1 MKLEIVSPE
10 KHYFSGEV
18 TLVTLPGK
26 SGMFTILENHAPI
39 IAALD
44 KGKLVYKPQSLPEG
58 TLTISGGFVEVS
70 NNRITVCIEKAE

>member
-10 KHYFSGEV
+10 KIYFSGDV

-39 IAALD
+39 LAALD
-44 KGKLVYKPQSLPEG
+44 KGIVVYKIATVEHSLNI
-58 TLTISGGFVEVS
+58 TGGFAEV
-70 NNRITVCIEKAE
+70 NNNVVTVCIEKTE